1 MTNPT
6 ESDPH
11 HGPNAEPGTEPKP
24 EPSADAPAP
33 TDTERHDGAD
43 PVEESTESG
52 SDAAGTVLLDQ
63 GRQRLHPLSP
73 VLHGIKT
80 LWLVI
85 AALSWQG
92 LARFGL
98 SIGGALILAGGILGM
113 IWATLTWYYTGYQVQ
128 DGQLRIIKGVLV
140 RRHRTIPLDRLQS
153 IELRQPLLARFVG
166 LAELRLEVVGGSSSE
181 APLAFLPLEEAEGLR
196 VRLLALSKRLGA
208 DVTVPVM
215 PSAEAPSAEG
225 VAETATADAGVAA
238 QVHSEPGERLLTVV
252 PTNRLVVSQLL
263 TPDVFFVPV
272 AVVATI
278 GFFVWQPDM
287 SFYGLAGL
295 ITATIGIT
303 LRPISQAMGNYDF
316 TLHETDDGLR
326 VRRGLTERRTQTVPL
341 TRVTAAVIRWP
352 LLWRKPRWV
361 HARVANAGHSGQRVE
376 ELTQGSTILPVGG
389 FADARAITTLALS
402 GIDMTEVELR
412 PAPRRASWCAPIG
425 RPALGA
431 AITPRLFITR
441 SGRLSPQLVG
451 IPRQRIQSVRVVQS
465 RIQRLLRLATVHVD
479 IAGGLG
485 VPAHAA
491 HRDVSDALRMA
502 RELGEAI
509 TRPGPSETADEPV
522 GADVAE
528 PVATDSTDLG
538 RPPSEDHP

>member
-6 ESDPH
+6 EPDPSV
-11 HGPNAEPGTEPKP
+11 E
-24 EPSADAPAP
+24 SAH
-33 TDTERHDGAD
+33 TDTEPAGD
-43 PVEESTESG
+43 VEPTPEGTDS
-52 SDAAGTVLLDQ
+52 AGIELLDQ
-63 GRQRLHPLSP
+63 GRQRLHPFSP

-98 SIGGALILAGGILGM
+98 TIGGALILAGGILGM

-181 APLAFLPLEEAEGLR
+181 APLAFLPLEEAEQLR

-208 DVTVPVM
+208 DVTVPAM
-215 PSAEAPSAEG
+215 PGIESTDNDRQPAAAE
-225 VAETATADAGVAA
+225 VAD
-238 QVHSEPGERLLTVV
+238 EPGERLVTVV
-252 PTNRLVVSQLL
+252 PTKRLVTSQLL
-263 TPDVFFVPV
+263 TPEVFFVPV
-272 AVVATI
+272 AMVATV
-278 GFFVWQPDM
+278 GFFLWQPDM

-295 ITATIGIT
+295 ITATIGIM
-303 LRPISQAMGNYDF
+303 LRPIGQAMSNYDF
-316 TLHETDDGLR
+316 TLHETPDGLR
-326 VRRGLTERRTQTVPL
+326 VRRGLTERRTQTLPL
-341 TRVTAAVIRWP
+341 ARVTAAVIRWP

-376 ELTQGSTILPVGG
+376 ELAQGSTVLPVGR
-389 FADARAITTLALS
+389 FADARAITTMALS
-402 GIDMTEVELR
+402 GIDMTEAELA
-412 PAPRRASWCAPIG
+412 PVPRRAVWCAPIG

-465 RIQRLLRLATVHVD
+465 RLQRLLRLATVHVD

-491 HRDVSDALRMA
+491 HRDVTEALRMA
-502 RELGEAI
+502 RELGEKISAPDP
-509 TRPGPSETADEPV
+509 TPPATETVD
-522 GADVAE
+522 
-528 PVATDSTDLG
+528 
-538 RPPSEDHP
+538 EDHDRG